1 MLAIA
6 NQTAGSNELKLL
18 REPLSKQR
26 LKNSKYFFFKKSKY
40 LFSTFFSKFD
50 LKKFHR
56 QRRALQLAYRISYI
70 VYRISYSVQPFGR
83 LYDKIYM

>member
-40 LFSTFFSKFD
+40 LFPTFFSKFD
-50 LKKFHR
+50 FKKFHR

-70 VYRISYSVQPFGR
+70 VYRIFKVNTN
-83 LYDKIYM
+83 